1 MNTNEVQVITQIATA
16 HGWSLSGTQIT
27 VLLAIG
33 ATFVRYLRLE
43 TVLAVKTWGEAGGW
57 QGLKNFFRTGNSVS
71 IETMIANAD
80 KQLSK
85 PSTISP
91 DIRPVEA
98 QKTNEP
104 AANGIIGPTPP
115 AN

>member
-71 IETMIANAD
+71 IETMIANAN
-80 KQLSK
+80 KALSTK
-85 PSTISP
+85 PISAP
-91 DIRPVEA
+91 PVQEKPTAPQVGGPEA
-98 QKTNEP
+98 GGAGKLS
-104 AANGIIGPTPP
+104 GS
-115 AN
+115 